1 MPFNSFD
8 EYPMSWK
15 PNIRNISGPIYI
27 AIAEQLEQDIKE
39 GILLPG
45 TKLPPQRELADYLD
59 VNLSTITRAFKLCG
73 QKGLI
78 YASIG
83 SGTFVSSDAAT
94 NKILLPTSTS
104 AHMIELGSVLPT
116 TYANEEIT
124 RYMKKMLNDSHFS
137 NLFQYGRPEANAW
150 QTEAAAKLFEKVGFQ
165 TDQPIVLGAGG
176 QNAIVATLAALFHPG
191 DRIGT
196 DPITY
201 AGIKTAANMLGIQ
214 LVAIHQKDGEMTK
227 EGLLYACKN
236 EHIRGLYVI
245 PDFHNPTTH
254 TMSIDTRKMI
264 AEVARQKDII
274 VIEDAIYSFL
284 QEQPLAP
291 IALYAPEKVVYIA
304 SVSKTISP
312 GLRLSFVVTP
322 SALRKKIIE
331 TLYNMNISVSPVMVE
346 LTARLIQDGVAQTI
360 LEKQRLYAKQ
370 QNALVNQY
378 LGEYNI
384 LGNDEC
390 IFRWLLL
397 PEKFTGVQ
405 FELLASKAGVQ
416 VYAAERFAVGNAK
429 PVNAVRLAITAPE
442 NSMQLE
448 QALTVLKELLE
459 SDGDYTFID

>member
-1 MPFNSFD
+1 MPFNSFE

-45 TKLPPQRELADYLD
+45 TKLPPQRELADFLD

-73 QKGLI
+73 QQGLI

-94 NKILLPTSTS
+94 NKILLPTSHS
-104 AHMIELGSVLPT
+104 AHMIELGSVLPA

-124 RYMKKMLNDSHFS
+124 RYMKKMLNDSNFS
-137 NLFQYGRPEANAW
+137 KLFQYGRPEANAW
-150 QTEAAAKLFEKVGFQ
+150 QTEAAAKLLEKVGFQ
-165 TDQPIVLGAGG
+165 TDQPILLGAGG
-176 QNAIVATLAALFHPG
+176 QNAIVGTLAALFHAG

-214 LVAIHQKDGEMTK
+214 LVAIQQKDGEMTK

-236 EHIRGLYVI
+236 EHIKGLYVI

-254 TMSIDTRKMI
+254 TMSIETRKMI
-264 AEVARQKDII
+264 AEVARQKDLI

-291 IALYAPEKVVYIA
+291 IAFYAPEKVVYIA

-331 TLYNMNISVSPVMVE
+331 TLYNINISVSPVMVE
-346 LTARLIQDGVAQTI
+346 LTARLIQDGVGQKI
-360 LEKQRLYAKQ
+360 LEKHRLYAKQ

-390 IFRWLLL
+390 IFRWLIL

-448 QALTVLKELLE
+448 RALTVLKELLE

>member
-1 MPFNSFD
+1 MPFNSFE

-15 PNIRNISGPIYI
+15 PNIRNISWPIYI

-45 TKLPPQRELADYLD
+45 TKLPPQRELADFLD

-73 QKGLI
+73 QQGLI

-94 NKILLPTSTS
+94 NKILLPTSHS
-104 AHMIELGSVLPT
+104 AHMIELGSVLPA

-124 RYMKKMLNDSHFS
+124 RYIKKMLNDSNFS
-137 NLFQYGRPEANAW
+137 KLFQYGRPEANAW
-150 QTEAAAKLFEKVGFQ
+150 QTEAATKLLEKVGFQ
-165 TDQPIVLGAGG
+165 TDQPILLGAGG
-176 QNAIVATLAALFHPG
+176 QNAIVGTLAALFHAG

-214 LVAIHQKDGEMTK
+214 LVAIQQKDGEMTK

-236 EHIRGLYVI
+236 EHIKGLYVI

-254 TMSIDTRKMI
+254 TMSIETRKMI
-264 AEVARQKDII
+264 AEVARQKDLI

-284 QEQPLAP
+284 QEQPLKP
-291 IALYAPEKVVYIA
+291 IAFYAPEKVVYIA

-331 TLYNMNISVSPVMVE
+331 TLYNINISVSPVMVE

-390 IFRWLLL
+390 IFRWLIL